1 MKANLKGL
9 GGIKGLLLL
18 HGEKVAMATVGLLA
32 LWFIYSS
39 LRLPR
44 LEEERQAT
52 KLTSEASQTTEAVNR
67 SEWPNDPTDPRR
79 AEVRVAINIEK
90 TDGEFLVPPDAYKTS
105 RDGFNP
111 RKVTPAVFRT
121 DPVLLNAVDVHVVGG
136 TGIFA
141 FIDDAV
147 RQARAL
153 AEAEKQEQEEAKQR
167 RDAERMA
174 DEGQGEGRG
183 LRGRGPGGA
192 YGEAGEM
199 PIDPEHPKRRPVTA
213 MTQPAGVPLQG
224 DERQERVH
232 WAVVTAKVPVREQLK
247 LYQDAFEN
255 ARGYDPARDFPQ
267 YAGYKVQRA
276 EVLPGQPLQWTD
288 VKVYDGQRKSVE
300 TGDDLGTVVSS
311 YVLNVAKKG
320 GLYAR
325 IAQFW
330 PPLMEDVVDQR
341 YLVDV
346 LALPLPPLVGRN
358 WGSDATH
365 PDIPLLEDTPPL
377 EDELM
382 PLEDEQPTEELAAD
396 SEVDEFRSAD
406 PTQTFG
412 GYGGERSGLGG
423 PYGGGRE
430 RGYGNPYGPGG
441 GARGYGNPYGGGGG
455 RGYGPPGGGGGRGR
469 AYGMGGE
476 RGGMGAY
483 GGAGRG
489 GYGGM
494 GGGVRAG
501 NQPTTLPRG
510 VDFWLLR
517 FFDFSVEPG
526 KKYKY
531 RVRLV
536 LSDPNMG
543 PGIEK
548 SMLAP
553 AVQDRLA
560 KLAQKA
566 KANKKSIPQIRYVDD
581 WSEPSRTVGIPI
593 AGSIKL
599 AGVKP
604 PAAGRASDEPTVT
617 LLVESFEVDAGGNAI
632 QAEALR
638 DSVRRGYVANFVER
652 DQKYLGP
659 GGLWIDELD
668 SFNFFT
674 GMTVVDMSGG
684 ETLGRDTTAPSRVLI
699 MDPAGELHIRS
710 EMDDKEA
717 VTNHKL
723 IFEEDK
729 RRGREDEMGSP
740 YGPRGGEYGPPA
752 GRNRGS

>member
-52 KLTSEASQTTEAVNR
+52 KLTSEASQTTEAVND
-67 SEWPNDPTDPRR
+67 SKWPEDPSDPRR
-79 AEVRVAINIEK
+79 REVRFVRNVEK
-90 TDGEFLVPPDAYKTS
+90 TGGDFSVPPDAYRTS

-121 DPVLLNAVDVHVVGG
+121 DPVLRNAIDVHAVGG

-141 FIDDAV
+141 FVDDAV

-153 AEAEKQEQEEAKQR
+153 AEAERQEQEEAKQR
-167 RDAERMA
+167 RDVERMA
-174 DEGQGEGRG
+174 EEQGEGRG

-192 YGEAGEM
+192 YGEGGGDV
-199 PIDPEHPKRRPVTA
+199 PFDPEHPKRRPVTA

-255 ARGYDPARDFPQ
+255 ARGYDPSRDFPQ

-276 EVLPGQPLQWTD
+276 EVLPGQPLEWTD
-288 VKVYDGQRKSVE
+288 VKVYDGQRKSVQ

-365 PDIPLLEDTPPL
+365 PDIPLLKDTPPL

-396 SEVDEFRSAD
+396 TDEASQFRSAD
-406 PTQTFG
+406 PTQGFG
-412 GYGGERSGLGG
+412 PSGYGGERGELGG
-423 PYGGGRE
+423 PYGGGGRD
-430 RGYGNPYGPGG
+430 RAYGGMGGRSPYGP
-441 GARGYGNPYGGGGG
+441 PGGG
-455 RGYGPPGGGGGRGR
+455 RGYGPYGGGGGRGR
-469 AYGMGGE
+469 AYGMGGGE
-476 RGGMGAY
+476 RGGIGPY
-483 GGAGRG
+483 GGEGRG
-489 GYGGM
+489 GY
-494 GGGVRAG
+494 AG
-501 NQPTTLPRG
+501 
-510 VDFWLLR
+510 
-517 FFDFSVEPG
+517 
-526 KKYKY
+526 
-531 RVRLV
+531 
-536 LSDPNMG
+536 
-543 PGIEK
+543 
-548 SMLAP
+548 
-553 AVQDRLA
+553 
-560 KLAQKA
+560 
-566 KANKKSIPQIRYVDD
+566 
-581 WSEPSRTVGIPI
+581 
-593 AGSIKL
+593 
-599 AGVKP
+599 
-604 PAAGRASDEPTVT
+604 
-617 LLVESFEVDAGGNAI
+617 
-632 QAEALR
+632 
-638 DSVRRGYVANFVER
+638 
-652 DQKYLGP
+652 
-659 GGLWIDELD
+659 
-668 SFNFFT
+668 
-674 GMTVVDMSGG
+674 
-684 ETLGRDTTAPSRVLI
+684 
-699 MDPAGELHIRS
+699 
-710 EMDDKEA
+710 
-717 VTNHKL
+717 
-723 IFEEDK
+723 
-729 RRGREDEMGSP
+729 
-740 YGPRGGEYGPPA
+740 
-752 GRNRGS
+752 

>member
-90 TDGEFLVPPDAYKTS
+90 TGGEFLVPSDAYRTS

-121 DPVLLNAVDVHVVGG
+121 DPVMLNAVDVHVVGG

-141 FIDDAV
+141 FIDEAV

-153 AEAEKQEQEEAKQR
+153 ADAERQEKEQVEQR

-199 PIDPEHPKRRPVTA
+199 PFDPEHPKRRPVDA
-213 MTQPAGVPLQG
+213 MAQPAGVPLQG

-232 WAVVTAKVPVREQLK
+232 WAVITAKVPVREQLK

-255 ARGYDPARDFPQ
+255 ARGYDPARDFPH

-276 EVLPGQPLQWTD
+276 EVIPGQPLEWTD

-365 PDIPLLEDTPPL
+365 PDIPLLEDTPAL

-396 SEVDEFRSAD
+396 SDEDAQFRSD
-406 PTQTFG
+406 PTQALG
-412 GYGGERSGLGG
+412 PSGYGGERSGLGG
-423 PYGGGRE
+423 PYGGGGRD
-430 RGYGNPYGPGG
+430 RGYGNPYGRGG
-441 GARGYGNPYGGGGG
+441 GERGYGPYGGGA
-455 RGYGPPGGGGGRGR
+455 GRGR

-476 RGGMGAY
+476 RGGIGPY
-483 GGAGRG
+483 GREGRG

-543 PGIEK
+543 QGIEK

-560 KLAQKA
+560 KLAQMA
-566 KANKKSIPQIRYVDD
+566 RTNNKPISQVRYIDD
-581 WSEPSRTVGIPI
+581 WSAPSRTVGIPI
-593 AGSIKL
+593 AGSVKL
-599 AGVKP
+599 AEAKP
-604 PAAGRASDEPTVT
+604 TASGRVSDEPTVK
-617 LLVESFEVDAGGNAI
+617 LLVESFEVDASGNAI

-638 DSVRRGYVANFVER
+638 DFRRGYVANFVEK

-659 GGLWIDELD
+659 GGVWIDELE

-674 GMTVVDMSGG
+674 GMTVVDMNGG
-684 ETLGRDTTAPSRVLI
+684 EALGKDATAPARVLI

-717 VTNHKL
+717 VANHKL
-723 IFEEDK
+723 IFEQDK
-729 RRGREDEMGSP
+729 RRDREGEMGSP
-740 YGPRGGEYGPPA
+740 YGPRGGGVYGPP
-752 GRNRGS
+752 GGGNRSRGS